1 MNIHKSHSKTD
12 LIDLINYLGL
22 PIVFN
27 HSNNKKELHE
37 KMHTCIESSDRG
49 AFLPENH
56 FGIDTMGHLSI
67 YLRKANPKKTLS
79 IKEKSDVMTICKGLI
94 VYCNGNYDLNLS
106 PQYSDTQSIL
116 DDALYIK
123 NFGDIPSVR
132 RACRLL
138 KGDPKFVGQHF
149 DPIISPQVM
158 KTLDEK
164 ASLKKPGPRYSFIR
178 KDIVI
183 TFD

>member
-27 HSNNKKELHE
+27 HSNNKKELHQKINE
-37 KMHTCIESSDRG
+37 CLASADRG
-49 AFLPENH
+49 AFLQENH
-56 FGIDTMGHLSI
+56 FNIDTMGQMSV
-67 YLRKANPKKTLS
+67 YLKKPNPKKTLS
-79 IKEKSDVMTICKGLI
+79 IKEKSDVMSICKGLI
-94 VYCNGNYDLNLS
+94 VYCQGGFDLNLS
-106 PQYSDTQSIL
+106 PQYNDTQGIL
-116 DDALYIK
+116 DDALYVK

-138 KGDPKFVGQHF
+138 QGDPKFVGQCF
-149 DPIISPQVM
+149 SPIISPQVM

-164 ASLKKPGPRYSFIR
+164 AALKKPGPRYSFVR
-178 KDIVI
+178 KEVII

>member
-1 MNIHKSHSKTD
+1 MMIHKSHSKTD

-27 HSNNKKELHE
+27 HSNNKKEIHT
-37 KMHTCIESSDRG
+37 KMETCIESTDRG
-49 AFLPENH
+49 MFLQENH
-56 FGIDTMGHLSI
+56 FQIHTMGQLSV
-67 YLRKANPKKTLS
+67 YLKKPNPKKTLS
-79 IKEKSDVMTICKGLI
+79 IKEKADVMSLCKGLI
-94 VYCNGNYDLNLS
+94 MYCQGGYDLNLS
-106 PQYSDTQSIL
+106 IHYKDTQSVL

-138 KGDPKFVGQHF
+138 KGDPKFFDQHF

-164 ASLKKPGPRYSFIR
+164 EKLKTPGIRFSFIR
-178 KDIVI
+178 KTVVLN
-183 TFD
+183 FD

>member
-27 HSNNKKELHE
+27 HSNNKKELHQKINE
-37 KMHTCIESSDRG
+37 CIASADRG
-49 AFLPENH
+49 AFLQENH
-56 FGIDTMGHLSI
+56 FNINTMGQMSV
-67 YLRKANPKKTLS
+67 YLQKANPKKTLS
-79 IKEKSDVMTICKGLI
+79 IKEKSDVMTISKSII
-94 VYCNGNYDLNLS
+94 VYCQGGYDLNQS
-106 PQYSDTQSIL
+106 TQYNDTQSIL

-138 KGDPKFVGQHF
+138 QSDPKFVGQCF

-164 ASLKKPGPRYSFIR
+164 AALKKPGPRYSFVR
-178 KDIVI
+178 KEVTIS
-183 TFD
+183 FD

>member
-27 HSNNKKELHE
+27 HSNNKKELHQKINE
-37 KMHTCIESSDRG
+37 CLASSDRG
-49 AFLPENH
+49 KFLQENH
-56 FGIDTMGHLSI
+56 FGIDTMGQLAV
-67 YLRKANPKKTLS
+67 YLKKPNPKKTLS
-79 IKEKSDVMTICKGLI
+79 IKEKSDVMSICKGLI
-94 VYCNGNYDLNLS
+94 VYCQGGFDLNLS
-106 PQYSDTQSIL
+106 PQYNDTQGIL
-116 DDALYIK
+116 DDALYVK

-138 KGDPKFVGQHF
+138 QGDPKFVGQCF
-149 DPIISPQVM
+149 NPIISPQVM

-164 ASLKKPGPRYSFIR
+164 AALKKPGPRYSFVR
-178 KDIVI
+178 KEVII